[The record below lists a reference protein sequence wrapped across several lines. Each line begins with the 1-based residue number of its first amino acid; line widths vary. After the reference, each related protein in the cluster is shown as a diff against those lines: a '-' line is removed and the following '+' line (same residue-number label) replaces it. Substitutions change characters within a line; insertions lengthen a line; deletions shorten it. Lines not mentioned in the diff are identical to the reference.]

1 LESSLKQSGD
11 MQADILARLDRIESR
26 DEIRQLISKY
36 SLALDMRDMDAMA
49 NLFPEDVKVGD
60 GRSGRREL
68 RNWLDD
74 TMRNQFDGTS
84 HHVGSTIV
92 EFVDPNNAIG
102 IVYSKNEHECGS
114 EWVIMQMMYYD
125 RYERID
131 GRWYFRRRQPLYWY
145 ATDLNKPPVGSRKM
159 RWPGREPY
167 QGSFHELFPSWKE
180 FWARS
185 GPSDDALPA
194 PAPLEGFIEA
204 MRKGN
209 NVRGNRVR

>member
-1 LESSLKQSGD
+1 MDKTGD
-11 MQADILARLDRIESR
+11 AQAEILARLDRLESR

-36 SLALDMRDMDAMA
+36 SLALDMRDMNAMA
-49 NLFPEDVKVGD
+49 SLFAPDVKVG
-60 GRSGRREL
+60 GGKSGRAAL
-68 RNWLDD
+68 RDWLDE
-74 TMRNQFDGTS
+74 TMRKQFDGTS

-92 EFVDPNNAIG
+92 EFVDADNAVG
-102 IVYSKNEHECGS
+102 VVYSKNEHECGA

-131 GRWYFRRRQPLYWY
+131 GRWFFRRRQPLYWY

-167 QGSFHELFPSWKE
+167 EGSFHELFPSWKE

-185 GPSDDALPA
+185 GPDEALPE
-194 PAPLEGFIEA
+194 PAPLEAFIET

-209 NVRGNRVR
+209 EIRGNRVR